1 MKYQLKNIAIFIV
14 ILFPMIVIGQTN
26 AVETQISSLE
36 NLYIEEVAKN
46 VELTGKVSSLSHK
59 IETLKEELKAN
70 KDSIA
75 SQSLILQVKTN
86 NLLDLQAKSEE
97 AVNLS
102 LESFE
107 KKYLE
112 QNNSID
118 YLKAKMKEDL
128 ITKLTFYGI
137 LIIVFSLVLFF
148 GVKMATKVLLK
159 KQKQGWIEFNESL
172 FKN

>member
-1 MKYQLKNIAIFIV
+1 MNYKLKNIAIFIV
-14 ILFPMIVIGQTN
+14 ILFPMFVIGQTN

-46 VELTGKVSSLSHK
+46 VELTAKVSSLSHK
-59 IETLKEELKAN
+59 IETLKDELKAN

-75 SQSLILQVKTN
+75 NQSFILQEKTN
-86 NLLDLQAKSEE
+86 NLLDIQAKSEE

-102 LESFE
+102 LEGFE

-137 LIIVFSLVLFF
+137 IILVFSLVLFL

>member
-1 MKYQLKNIAIFIV
+1 M
-14 ILFPMIVIGQTN
+14 
-26 AVETQISSLE
+26 
-36 NLYIEEVAKN
+36 
-46 VELTGKVSSLSHK
+46 
-59 IETLKEELKAN
+59 
-70 KDSIA
+70 
-75 SQSLILQVKTN
+75 
-86 NLLDLQAKSEE
+86 
-97 AVNLS
+97 NLS
-102 LESFE
+102 LEGFE

-137 LIIVFSLVLFF
+137 IILVFSLVLFL

>member
-1 MKYQLKNIAIFIV
+1 MF
-14 ILFPMIVIGQTN
+14 VIGQTN

-46 VELTGKVSSLSHK
+46 VELTAKVSSLSHK
-59 IETLKEELKAN
+59 IETLKDELKAN

-75 SQSLILQVKTN
+75 NQSFILQEKTN

-102 LESFE
+102 LEGFE

-137 LIIVFSLVLFF
+137 IILVFSLVMFL
-148 GVKMATKVLLK
+148 GVKMATKVLMK

>member
-1 MKYQLKNIAIFIV
+1 
-14 ILFPMIVIGQTN
+14 MIVIGQTN

-46 VELTGKVSSLSHK
+46 VELTAKVSSLSHK
-59 IETLKEELKAN
+59 IETLKDELKAN

-75 SQSLILQVKTN
+75 NQSFILQEKTN

-102 LESFE
+102 LEGFE

-137 LIIVFSLVLFF
+137 IIFVFSLVMFL
-148 GVKMATKVLLK
+148 GVKMATKVLMK

>member
-1 MKYQLKNIAIFIV
+1 
-14 ILFPMIVIGQTN
+14 MIVIGQTN
-26 AVETQISSLE
+26 AVENQILGLE

-46 VELTGKVSSLSHK
+46 AKLTAKVSSLSHK
-59 IETLKEELKAN
+59 IETLQEELNAN

-75 SQSLILQVKTN
+75 NQSLMLQEKTN
-86 NLLDLQAKSEE
+86 NLLDLQLKSEE

-128 ITKLTFYGI
+128 ISKITFYGI
-137 LIIVFSLVLFF
+137 LILLFSLIMFF
-148 GVKMATKVLLK
+148 GVKMAVRVILK